1 MSTIDPVVPGGSLLH
16 LRLIER
22 LGSSVWKAEDTRSGK
37 SVAVKI
43 LSRQLP
49 KDPARRESLIRDV
62 RVASALYHA
71 FLVPIV
77 EILPAGD
84 MLLMVMDLLDATPI
98 TKHHGGQPLDRERF
112 FRLAYQLA
120 DAVRF
125 LHAKNVVHQNIAGDS
140 VLVLP
145 NDQIKLAGL
154 NLNNLL
160 PRRDGSSPA
169 YQQKGNDARAV
180 GYLAPEQIATQK
192 ADTLSDI
199 FSLGVVM
206 YEMSTGRP
214 PYTGATAADV
224 ARAIVE
230 GQPPSPK
237 ALNPNI
243 DPAVLSIM
251 GRCLFKDPFKR
262 HKEVKLITDEM
273 AKADP
278 QAMAYATELA
288 TRVVAATTTS
298 QSSGSASRKALLL
311 LADLANIDQ
320 LDPEAASK
328 AAARMQQLVGEA
340 AYLFDGQIID
350 PFAPRVIAEMP
361 SVENALEAARKSE
374 FDLDPKQQGSDP
386 LPVRLLLHAGEVT
399 TKDGTVVGDPVTNG
413 FAALA
418 ELPPQTLFISE
429 AFAIKAK
436 TAVRLR
442 DAGARG
448 GVKLYQIL
456 PPEPAPEPTPSTEEI
471 EQQMAAEEAA
481 LAAVAAAAKKKQQ
494 RQLATVAVVMIIILG
509 GAGVVLRNRRR
520 DATPVVTAAV
530 VPATPQ
536 VPTAAHPASVTLQ
549 PFTIEGTDPTLNDRA
564 NAIRT
569 ASIEILRSLPQ
580 LRVVD
585 APGKGVSAF
594 GATIR
599 TGAAG
604 PEIVPNGGKAQAQPA
619 ALLDAAAGVRAM
631 VEWVASQVHTTAPN
645 IASAD
650 AVNGFADAVSSTD
663 AAKTDA
669 ALRKSLKADP
679 NFLPAQLY
687 AMKFFAEH
695 GKDADAVAAAK
706 QVATLSPDNLDA
718 QRTVAHAALAAG
730 NIHDAL
736 VAYDGILKREPQ
748 NAEALNV
755 LGRYAFAAGDVQHFN
770 VFLGRAK
777 SVPPSQ
783 VAFHEPDLL
792 LADGKIEAAIEKYY
806 DVEVNVPNNPALS
819 LKIGRISV
827 LRHSLPIADIE
838 VKKLEQTDPNYGAH
852 LLKAYVAAHSNSRPL
867 AESELKAALA
877 GSKPGD
883 DYWTSAA
890 EVYAMFAD
898 NKAVID
904 ALDKASQR
912 KEPTISYVLIDPL
925 FRYLDSDARFQAVRT
940 KLAADQTEMRNAL
953 AGL

>member
-1 MSTIDPVVPGGSLLH
+1 MSTIDPIVPGGTLLH
-16 LRLIER
+16 LRLVER
-22 LGSSVWKAEDTRSGK
+22 LGGSVWKAEDTRSGK
-37 SVAVKI
+37 NVAVKI

-84 MLLMVMDLLDATPI
+84 MLLMVMELVDGVSI
-98 TKHHGGQPLDRERF
+98 TKHLGGQPLDRATF
-112 FRLAYQLA
+112 FRLAYQLT
-120 DAVRF
+120 DAVKF

-145 NDQIKLAGL
+145 NEQIKLAGL

-169 YQQKGNDARAV
+169 YQQKGNDIRAIA
-180 GYLAPEQIATQK
+180 YLAPEQIAYQK
-192 ADTLSDI
+192 ADTLTDI

-206 YEMSTGRP
+206 YEMSTGKP
-214 PYTGATAADV
+214 PYSGATAADV

-230 GQPPSPK
+230 GQPASPK

-262 HKEVKLITDEM
+262 HKEVKLIADEM

-278 QAMAYATELA
+278 QAMAFSTELA
-288 TRVVAATTTS
+288 TRVVAATAAA
-298 QSSGSASRKALLL
+298 QGGGAASRKALLL

-328 AAARMQQLVGEA
+328 AAASMQQIVGEA
-340 AYLFDGQIID
+340 AYLFDGEIID
-350 PFAPRVIAEMP
+350 PFASRVIAEMP

-399 TKDGTVVGDPVTNG
+399 TKDGTVVGDPITNG

-456 PPEPAPEPTPSTEEI
+456 PPEPAMEPTPSTEEI
-471 EQQMAAEEAA
+471 EKQIAEEEVA
-481 LAAVAAAAKKKQQ
+481 LAAEAAVAKKKQQ
-494 RQLATVAVVMIIILG
+494 RQLAVAAVVLIVILG
-509 GAGVVLRNRRR
+509 GAGFVFRNRRQQ
-520 DATPVVTAAV
+520 AAPVVTAAV
-530 VPATPQ
+530 VPAAPQ
-536 VPTAAHPASVTLQ
+536 APTAAHPVSVMLQ

-569 ASIEILRSLPQ
+569 ASIEILRTLPQ
-580 LRVVD
+580 IRIAD
-585 APGKGVSAF
+585 APGKDVSAF
-594 GATIR
+594 GATVR
-599 TGAAG
+599 AGAAG
-604 PEIVPNGGKAQAQPA
+604 PEIVPSGGKPAAQPA
-619 ALLDAAAGVRAM
+619 ALLDAAAGVRAV
-631 VEWVASQVHTTAPN
+631 VEWVASQVHISAPN

-650 AVNGFADAVSSTD
+650 AVNAFADAVSATD
-663 AAKTDA
+663 TAKADA

-679 NFLPAQLY
+679 NFLPSQLY
-687 AMKFFAEH
+687 AMKFFTEH
-695 GKDADAVAAAK
+695 GKEADAVAAAK
-706 QVATLSPDNLDA
+706 QVATLAPDNLDA

-748 NAEALNV
+748 NAEAVNV

-770 VFLGRAK
+770 IFLGRAK

-852 LLKAYVAAHSNSRPL
+852 LLKAYVAAHSNARAA

-877 GSKPGD
+877 GSRPGD

-912 KEPTISYVLIDPL
+912 KEPTISYVLVDPL

-940 KLAADQTEMRNAL
+940 KLAADQAEMRNAL

>member
-1 MSTIDPVVPGGSLLH
+1 MSTIDPVVPGGTLLH
-16 LRLIER
+16 LRLLER
-22 LGSSVWKAEDTRSGK
+22 LGTSVWKAEDTRSEK
-37 SVAVKI
+37 NVAVKI

-77 EILPAGD
+77 EIVPAGD
-84 MLLMVMDLLDATPI
+84 MLLMVMELVDAAPI
-98 TKHHGGQPLDRERF
+98 TRYLNGQPLDRARF
-112 FRLAYQLA
+112 FRIAYQLV
-120 DAVRF
+120 DAVKF

-145 NDQIKLAGL
+145 NEQVKLAGL

-180 GYLAPEQIATQK
+180 AYLAPEQIASQK
-192 ADTLSDI
+192 ADTLTDI
-199 FSLGVVM
+199 FSVGVVM
-206 YEMSTGRP
+206 YEMSTGKV
-214 PYTGATAADV
+214 PYSGATAADV

-230 GQPPSPK
+230 GQPASPK
-237 ALNPNI
+237 ALNPDI

-262 HKEVKLITDEM
+262 HKEVKLIADEM

-278 QAMAYATELA
+278 QAMAFAMELA
-288 TRVVAATTTS
+288 TRVVAATSATP
-298 QSSGSASRKALLL
+298 SGGTASRKVLLL

-320 LDPEAASK
+320 LDPDAAAK
-328 AAARMQQLVGEA
+328 AVARMQQLVGEA
-340 AYLFDGQIID
+340 AYLFDGQIVD
-350 PFAPRVIAEMP
+350 PFGPRVIAEMP

-374 FDLDPKQQGSDP
+374 FDLDPKQQGSEP
-386 LPVRLLLHAGEVT
+386 LPVRLMLHAGEVT
-399 TKDGTVVGDPVTNG
+399 TKDGSVVGDPVTNG

-418 ELPPQTLFISE
+418 ELPPQMLFISE

-448 GVKLYQIL
+448 GVKLYTIM

-471 EQQMAAEEAA
+471 EKQLAEEEAA
-481 LAAVAAAAKKKQQ
+481 LAAAEEAEEKKKR
-494 RQLATVAVVMIIILG
+494 RQLSVVAIVMIVILG
-509 GAGVVLRNRRR
+509 GAGTVFRNRKRSVEPV
-520 DATPVVTAAV
+520 APVVVKPAA
-530 VPATPQ
+530 PQ
-536 VPTAAHPASVTLQ
+536 APSAAHPASVLLQ
-549 PFTIEGTDPTLNDRA
+549 PFTIEGTDATLADRA

-569 ASIEILRSLPQ
+569 TSIEILRALPQ
-580 LRVVD
+580 IRIAD
-585 APGKGVSAF
+585 APGKDVSAF
-594 GATIR
+594 GATVR
-599 TGAAG
+599 AGAAG
-604 PEIVPNGGKAQAQPA
+604 PEIVPSGGKSQAQPA
-619 ALLDAAAGVRAM
+619 ALLDAAAGVRAI
-631 VEWVASQVHTTAPN
+631 VEWVASQVHTTAPG

-650 AVNGFADAVSSTD
+650 AVNAFADAVSASD
-663 AAKTDA
+663 AAKVDA

-679 NFLPAQLY
+679 NFLPAQLF

-695 GKDADAVAAAK
+695 GKEADAVAAAK
-706 QVATLSPDNLDA
+706 QVATLAPDNLDA

-730 NIHDAL
+730 NLHDAL
-736 VAYDGILKREPQ
+736 VAYDSILKREPQ
-748 NAEALNV
+748 NAEAINV

-777 SVPPSQ
+777 SLPPTQ

-838 VKKLEQTDPNYGAH
+838 LKKLEQSDPNYGAH
-852 LLKAYVAAHSNSRPL
+852 LLKAYVAAHQNARAA
-867 AESELKAALA
+867 AEAELKAALA
-877 GSKPGD
+877 ASRPGD

-912 KEPTISYVLIDPL
+912 KEPTISYVLVDPL